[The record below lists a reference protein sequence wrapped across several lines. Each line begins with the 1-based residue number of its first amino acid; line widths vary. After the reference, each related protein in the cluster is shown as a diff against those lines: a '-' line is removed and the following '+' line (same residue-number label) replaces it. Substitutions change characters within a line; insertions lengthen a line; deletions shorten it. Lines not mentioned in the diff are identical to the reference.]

1 MQTSRGAFL
10 SAAAATIAAAAFG
23 VPAAA
28 AAPVSLD
35 AFLAI
40 ANKPARHREVFAA
53 TRPSGYVFAYMRN
66 ALNGYEFGWNEPAGS
81 LHAVAVFNG
90 LGVLQGLDDDAWRRY
105 RLGDA
110 LVHAGGKLP
119 AGAAAGMNP
128 WYHAPAGLSG
138 DRRGADA
145 PFNNDASIQTLQ
157 ARGCD
162 FFVCNTALRT
172 AALAVVAAGFAR
184 DAAAV
189 HADLSAALVPGAVL
203 VPSGVSAIGALQEQR
218 FTFYDANV

>member
-10 SAAAATIAAAAFG
+10 GAAAATIAAAAFG

-28 AAPVSLD
+28 APVSYD

-40 ANKPARHREVFAA
+40 ANKPARHRELFAA
-53 TRPSGYVFAYMRN
+53 TRPSGYVFTYMRN
-66 ALNGYEFGWNEPAGS
+66 ALNGYELGWNEPAGS

-90 LGVLQGLDDDAWRRY
+90 LGVLQGLSDDAWRRY

-110 LVHAGGKLP
+110 LVHAGGTLP
-119 AGAAAGMNP
+119 AGAPAGVNP
-128 WYHAPAGLSG
+128 WYRAPAGVPRNE
-138 DRRGADA
+138 DT
-145 PFNNDASIQTLQ
+145 SIQTLQ

-162 FFVCNTALRT
+162 FMVCNTALRT
-172 AALAVVAAGFAR
+172 AAMAVVAAGFAR

-189 HADLSAALVPGAVL
+189 HADLGAALVPGALL